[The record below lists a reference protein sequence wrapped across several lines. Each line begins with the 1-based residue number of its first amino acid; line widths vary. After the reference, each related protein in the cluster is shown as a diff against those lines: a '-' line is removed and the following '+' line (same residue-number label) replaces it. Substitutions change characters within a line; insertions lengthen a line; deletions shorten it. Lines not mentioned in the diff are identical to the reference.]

1 MNNPLKIIVILSVII
16 VSGLMINAVSTKKQT
31 ANKTDKTDNK
41 TADPLKCTSELYEIK
56 ALKLPSYMD
65 FAGETAPLND
75 TEVYERI
82 DREIHVNTYWQSNGL
97 LLFKRA
103 NKYFPIIEPILAS
116 NGIPDDFKYLAVIES
131 GLQNA
136 TSPAGAKGFWQIM
149 KATGK
154 EYGLEV
160 NANVDERYHLEKAT
174 QAACQYLLKSK
185 KRFGTWTLAASA
197 YNAGNKRISD
207 RLTQQETDNYYD
219 LLLNL
224 ETARYVPRIIAVKEI
239 LSNPEKYGFSFDP
252 EDLYQ
257 PIATYEVRVDSPIT
271 NITQFAKD
279 NNMTYKEFK
288 NLNPWLRERHLNNK
302 SKKEYFMKVSR

>member
-1 MNNPLKIIVILSVII
+1 MNNPLKIIVVLSIII
-16 VSGLMINAVSTKKQT
+16 VSGLMINAVSSKKQT
-31 ANKTDKTDNK
+31 TDKTNNK
-41 TADPLKCTSELYEIK
+41 TVDPIKSTAEQYEIK

-65 FAGETAPLND
+65 FAGEVTPLND
-75 TEVYERI
+75 SEVYERI
-82 DREIHVNTYWQSNGL
+82 DREIHVNTYWQSNAL

-131 GLQNA
+131 GLQNV

-149 KATGK
+149 KTTGK
-154 EYGLEV
+154 EFGLEI
-160 NANVDERYHLEKAT
+160 NTNVDERYHLEKAT

-185 KRFGTWTLAASA
+185 ERFGSWTLAASA
-197 YNAGNKRISD
+197 YNAGNKKISD
-207 RLTQQETDNYYD
+207 RLAQQETDNYYD

-224 ETARYVPRIIAVKEI
+224 ETARYVPRILAVKEI

-257 PIATYEVRVDSPIT
+257 PIATYEVRVDSPIA
-271 NITQFAKD
+271 NITKFAKD

-288 NLNPWLRERHLNNK
+288 NLNPWLREQHLNNK